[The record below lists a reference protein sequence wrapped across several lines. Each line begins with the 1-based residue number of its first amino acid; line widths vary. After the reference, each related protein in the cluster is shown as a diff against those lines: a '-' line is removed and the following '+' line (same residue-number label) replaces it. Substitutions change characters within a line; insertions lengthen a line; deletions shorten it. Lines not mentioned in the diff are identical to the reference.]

1 MIWFIAMCAAGAV
14 GLTVIWAS
22 RVSTASGRLVRA
34 RIMNVGGGG
43 LGFAAPSV
51 LRDAGARRMPFADK
65 LPMSMEAQEKAAA
78 ELELAGLPW
87 RPSEYL
93 AMKTGVALFLA
104 VLGGFATILM
114 FGSGGLALVA
124 ALLGTF
130 VGWRLPSIRVGMA
143 RSRRSKLIENQIPD
157 ALTAIATS
165 LRAGSGLLQGL
176 AHAADETP
184 APLGPE
190 LRNALRDLELGGDA
204 EEVFGTL
211 SRRVGSAD
219 LDIALTAIMIQRTVG
234 GNLSEILSTVAE
246 TIRERFSLRREIE
259 VLTARQRLTTNM
271 VAAIPVIIAA
281 LFLVI
286 NPATATLLFT
296 TLPGQIALA
305 VGIGFELLGI
315 FVVRRLAV
323 IDV

>member
-14 GLTVIWAS
+14 GLTVVWAS
-22 RVSTASGRLVRA
+22 RVSSASGRLVRS
-34 RIMNVGGGG
+34 RIMNSDSG
-43 LGFAAPSV
+43 LGFSAPSV
-51 LRDAGARRMPFADK
+51 LRDVGARRMPFADK
-65 LPMSMEAQEKAAA
+65 LPMSVQAQEQAAA

-87 RPSEYL
+87 RPNEYL
-93 AMKTGVALFLA
+93 AMKTGSALLFA
-104 VLGGFATILM
+104 VLGVFAAILV
-114 FGSGGLALVA
+114 FGSGLLAVVI
-124 ALLGTF
+124 ALLSTF
-130 VGWRLPSIRVGMA
+130 IGWRLPSIRVGMA
-143 RSRRSKLIENQIPD
+143 RSRRAKLIERQIPD
-157 ALTAIATS
+157 ALTAIAKS

-190 LRNALRDLELGGDA
+190 LRNALRDLELGGEA

-281 LFLVI
+281 LFLLI

-305 VGIGFELLGI
+305 FGIGFELLGI
-315 FVVRRLAV
+315 FMVRRLAV